1 MYTPPDET
9 INNMI
14 IMLSNTILNTVENLT
29 VLGWKA
35 FIYKANIPWQIQSW
49 RAVILKKR
57 PFFRLLSQSQPFISK
72 KVGWTTY
79 MLPLHEQFSIR
90 ENDTLAVRVDGAM
103 PLYEHSCTGGFAHF
117 YNFILN
123 LTEIPIEKEHIQP
136 GLIVKGSWMLNTC
149 KMYSFELI
157 TRRQLP
163 GKQYIFVQHH
173 RY

>member
-1 MYTPPDET
+1 MYTPPDKT

-14 IMLSNTILNTVENLT
+14 VILSNTILNTLENLT

-35 FIYKANIPWQIQSW
+35 FIYKANTPWQIQSW
-49 RAVILKKR
+49 RTVINKKR
-57 PFFRLLSQSQPFISK
+57 PLFRLLSQSQPYISK
-72 KVGWTTY
+72 NVGWTTH
-79 MLPLHEQFSIR
+79 MLPLHEQFHIH
-90 ENDTLAVRVDGAM
+90 ENDTLAIRVDGAM
-103 PLYEHSCTGGFAHF
+103 PLYERACTGVFAHF

-123 LTEIPIEKEHIQP
+123 LKNIPIEKEHIQP
-136 GLIVKGSWMLNTC
+136 GLIVIGSWTSNIC

-163 GKQYIFVQHH
+163 GKHYIFVLQH